1 MAGRRFRGRGFVPGA
16 PKSLS
21 KLVAEVYPK
30 DAPED
35 SVVHR
40 LSGAWST
47 VVSERIQDNAQPV
60 AYRNGV
66 LTIHTTTASWA
77 NALSLESTQLL
88 VRLGARMP
96 GLRLSRLSFRTGK
109 LPELPPRV
117 RREPPPP
124 DLIPIDALPE
134 ELAVELARIQS
145 DGVRDRVAHA
155 MAAALAEA
163 APRKAPRGKR

>member
-1 MAGRRFRGRGFVPGA
+1 MPRRFRGRGFVPAA
-16 PKSLS
+16 PQSLS
-21 KLVAEVYPK
+21 RLVAEVYPK

-40 LSGAWST
+40 LAGAWAT

-60 AYRNGV
+60 AYRLGV

-77 NALSLESTQLL
+77 NALSLESSQLL
-88 VRLGARMP
+88 VRLGARMA
-96 GLRLSRLSFRTGK
+96 GVRLSRLAFRVGK
-109 LPELPPRV
+109 LPELPERA

-124 DLIPIDALPE
+124 ELIPIDALPE
-134 ELAVELARIQS
+134 ELAVELARIRS

-155 MAAALAEA
+155 MAAALAEP
-163 APRKAPRGKR
+163 APRKPRGGKR